1 MLGCVGS
8 DRRDWRMPGA
18 TARLV
23 VASLGANGQGA
34 VYDCAYG
41 RVGAH
46 QSTLS
51 SAARGGQMHH
61 AGSSGAK

>member
-1 MLGCVGS
+1 
-8 DRRDWRMPGA
+8 MPGA

-23 VASLGANGQGA
+23 DIRGEWAGVR
-34 VYDCAYG
+34 CMYG